1 MDKELIKLNVIDRD
15 GKKTLIEAIE
25 GISVR
30 EAIMDKLAPSMFA
43 LCEGNCIC
51 ATCHV
56 FVAQEDF
63 DKLMKIEEDE
73 TETMATNDIQQTP
86 YSRLCCQIN
95 LTKENSGMTV
105 TIAPNIS
112 L

>member
-1 MDKELIKLNVIDRD
+1 MNKELIKLNVIDRE
-15 GKKTLIEAIE
+15 GKKTLIEVTE
-25 GISVR
+25 GVTVR

-63 DKLMKIEEDE
+63 TKLKKIGEDE
-73 TETMATNDIQQTP
+73 IETMTTNDIDQTP
-86 YSRLCCQIN
+86 YSRLCCQIELN
-95 LTKENSGMTV
+95 KENSGMTV